1 MLTWQA
7 KFSRDKTPHNQA
19 LDIRLSKG
27 NTMKRVT
34 IYVDD
39 KVWEGIK
46 AYTLELSVEARE
58 KVSAGSYLTGLHLK
72 YGGKAV
78 EKGYEANKKD

>member
-1 MLTWQA
+1 
-7 KFSRDKTPHNQA
+7 
-19 LDIRLSKG
+19 
-27 NTMKRVT
+27 MKRVT

-39 KVWEGIK
+39 DVWEEIK
-46 AYTLELSVEARE
+46 AYTWELSVKARE
-58 KVSAGSYLTGLHLK
+58 KVSVGNYLTGLHLK